1 LYRLLWQKPWR
12 RLYVLPL
19 EIAMKSVSLFTFVA
33 ACALSAC
40 SADAPPP
47 PQAATQPAQK
57 TVIDTQLKAL
67 QKAKDVQNVVD
78 DQKKRTDKT
87 LEDQG
92 G

>member
-1 LYRLLWQKPWR
+1 
-12 RLYVLPL
+12 
-19 EIAMKSVSLFTFVA
+19 MKSALPFVIFA
-33 ACALSAC
+33 AGALSAC
-40 SADAPPP
+40 STDAPPP
-47 PQAATQPAQK
+47 KAADQPAQK

-78 DQKKRTDKT
+78 DQKKKTDKA

>member
-1 LYRLLWQKPWR
+1 
-12 RLYVLPL
+12 
-19 EIAMKSVSLFTFVA
+19 MKSALPFAFVA

-40 SADAPPP
+40 STDAPPP
-47 PQAATQPAQK
+47 KTADQPAQK

-78 DQKKRTDKT
+78 DQKKKTDKA

>member
-1 LYRLLWQKPWR
+1 
-12 RLYVLPL
+12 
-19 EIAMKSVSLFTFVA
+19 MKSAFSFVFSA

-40 SADAPPP
+40 SSDAPTTPTADP
-47 PQAATQPAQK
+47 PAQK

-78 DQKKRTDKT
+78 DQKKKTDKA

>member
-1 LYRLLWQKPWR
+1 MTS
-12 RLYVLPL
+12 
-19 EIAMKSVSLFTFVA
+19 ASLITLTLV
-33 ACALSAC
+33 CALTAC
-40 SADAPPP
+40 SSDAPPP
-47 PQAATQPAQK
+47 PKSADRPPQK

-78 DQKKRTDKT
+78 DQKKKADKQ

>member
-1 LYRLLWQKPWR
+1 
-12 RLYVLPL
+12 
-19 EIAMKSVSLFTFVA
+19 MKSALPFAFIVT
-33 ACALSAC
+33 CMLSAC
-40 SADAPPP
+40 STDAPPP
-47 PQAATQPAQK
+47 SKTADQPAQK

-78 DQKKRTDKT
+78 DQKKKTDKA

>member
-1 LYRLLWQKPWR
+1 
-12 RLYVLPL
+12 VLPL
-19 EIAMKSVSLFTFVA
+19 EIAMKSALLLTFVA

-40 SADAPPP
+40 STDAPPP
-47 PQAATQPAQK
+47 PQAAIQPAQK

-78 DQKKRTDKT
+78 DQKKKTDKA

>member
-1 LYRLLWQKPWR
+1 
-12 RLYVLPL
+12 
-19 EIAMKSVSLFTFVA
+19 MKSVSLLLFVA

-47 PQAATQPAQK
+47 PKAADQPAQK
-57 TVIDTQLKAL
+57 TVIDPQLRAL
-67 QKAKDVQNVVD
+67 QKAKDVQNIVD
-78 DQKKRTDKT
+78 DQKKKTDKA

>member
-1 LYRLLWQKPWR
+1 
-12 RLYVLPL
+12 VLPL
-19 EIAMKSVSLFTFVA
+19 EIAMKSALPITFFA
-33 ACALSAC
+33 ACALCAC
-40 SADAPPP
+40 STDAPPP
-47 PQAATQPAQK
+47 PKAADQPAQK

-78 DQKKRTDKT
+78 DQKKKTDKA